1 MFEFNYATGVLVLTV
16 GGLVAYFYVSYMII
30 KYLANL
36 LVEYYEN
43 VFKNH

>member
-1 MFEFNYATGVLVLTV
+1 MFEFYYVTGVLALTT
-16 GGLVAYFYVSYMII
+16 GTLFYVSYMII

-43 VFKNH
+43 VFKKH